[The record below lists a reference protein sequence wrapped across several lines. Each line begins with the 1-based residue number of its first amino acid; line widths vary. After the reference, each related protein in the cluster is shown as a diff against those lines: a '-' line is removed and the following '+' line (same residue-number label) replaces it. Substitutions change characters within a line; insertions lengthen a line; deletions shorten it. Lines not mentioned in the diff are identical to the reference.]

1 MKDIRKNMSA
11 YIELCKIK
19 IALFATFSSATGF
32 ILAMSYF
39 NARLIALSAGVLL
52 LSAGASALNQYQE
65 RISDGCMSRTAGR
78 PLPSKRVRT
87 ARAACFSLALICTG
101 LAVLLFGCDSLSAAL
116 GLLAVGCYNGL
127 YTFLKKISAVAII
140 PGSLI
145 GTIPPAIGWAAAG
158 GSMTDS
164 RLLALCFFSLLWQI
178 PHFWLFLLRFGKEYE
193 DAGLPSLSG
202 LFTSAQQIRIAF
214 LWLLSTAVSS
224 SFMFLY
230 GLVHLS
236 LLGFSLFSI
245 SLWIAWQAV
254 IFLRTDGIN
263 RYYLHRSINYY
274 MLFVMVVVS
283 LDRLAALSPY
293 A

>member
-1 MKDIRKNMSA
+1 MKDIISTILA

-19 IALFATFSSATGF
+19 IALFATFSAATGF

-39 NARLIALSAGVLL
+39 NARLIMLFGGVLL

-65 RISDGCMSRTAGR
+65 RIIDGCMPRTADR
-78 PLPSKRVRT
+78 PLPSRRIKPS
-87 ARAACFSLALICTG
+87 RAACFSLTLICSG
-101 LAVLLFGCDSLSAAL
+101 LAVLLFGCDSLSASL

-127 YTFLKKISAVAII
+127 YTFLKKITAVAII

-145 GTIPPAIGWAAAG
+145 GTLPPAIGWAAAG

-164 RLLALCFFSLLWQI
+164 RLLALCFFFLLWQI

-202 LFTSAQQIRIAF
+202 LFTSAQQVRIAF
-214 LWLLSTAVSS
+214 LWLVSTAVSS
-224 SFMFLY
+224 SSMFLY

-236 LLGFSLFSI
+236 LLGFSLFLISI
-245 SLWIAWQAV
+245 WIVWQSLM
-254 IFLRTDGIN
+254 FLRTNGIN
-263 RYYLHRSINYY
+263 RYYVHRSINYY

-283 LDRLAALSPY
+283 LDRLAALS
-293 A
+293 AHA